1 MTLTMH
7 SLRPAKGSKYQPKR
21 VGRGNASGKGT
32 TAGRGGKGQTARTG
46 GTGGLKLMGMRHL
59 MLSSPK
65 LRGFQSIY
73 AKAAEVS
80 LAQLSQA
87 YADGESVTLASLK
100 KKKLVPTSA
109 KKAKVL
115 NNGAISKRL
124 TLKGLAASEGAK
136 AKIVAAG
143 GEVA

>member
-1 MTLTMH
+1 MH
-7 SLRPAKGSKYQPKR
+7 SLRPAKGAKHYPKR
-21 VGRGNASGKGT
+21 LGRGNASGKGT
-32 TAGRGGKGQTARTG
+32 TAGRGGKGQTARSG
-46 GTGGLKLMGMRHL
+46 GTTGLKLMGMRHL

-65 LRGFQSIY
+65 LRGFKSIY

-80 LAQLSQA
+80 LAQLGA
-87 YADGESVTLASLK
+87 NYADGETVTLPSLK
-100 KKKLVPTSA
+100 KKKLVPAAA

-115 NNGAISKRL
+115 NNGAIAKRI
-124 TLKGLAASEGAK
+124 TLKGIAASEGAK